1 MRPVLSIAQKRP
13 IVALSRFAIRFTMSF
28 DQLSNLES
36 GRRGGY
42 TDDPAF
48 QELQYGLKSKLQA
61 LLSSNRKLANDVN
74 VLGTKKDT
82 PRLRER
88 VHNSME
94 KTREMCREIGEG
106 VKSLQ
111 TWDDLTKQQKYEQ
124 TKISSDFQAALQEF
138 QGLQRRALEKERA
151 SVNAARAAQDSETQ
165 DGAQSGA
172 PLEQLQQRQEQMP
185 QLIAQDE
192 VDFQEALIIEREEE
206 IRNIEQ
212 GVGDLNVLFRQVA
225 QIVNEQGE
233 SLDSI
238 ADNVQ
243 NIRDDTRQAEIE
255 NRQAAR
261 YQKAARNK
269 SCCLLLIL
277 AVILTIV
284 ILAIVLD

>member
-1 MRPVLSIAQKRP
+1 
-13 IVALSRFAIRFTMSF
+13 MSF

-42 TDDPAF
+42 ADDPAF
-48 QELQYGLKSKLQA
+48 QELQYDLKSKLQA

-94 KTREMCREIGEG
+94 KTREMCQEIGEG
-106 VKSLQ
+106 VKRLQ
-111 TWDDLTKQQKYEQ
+111 TWEDLTKQQKYEQ
-124 TKISSDFQAALQEF
+124 TKVSSDFQAALQEF
-138 QGLQRRALEKERA
+138 QTLQRRALEKERA
-151 SVNAARAAQDSETQ
+151 SVTAARAAHDTEGQGEAHQ
-165 DGAQSGA
+165 GA
-172 PLEQLQQRQEQMP
+172 PLEQLQQQQELS
-185 QLIAQDE
+185 QLAAQGE

-225 QIVNEQGE
+225 QIVSEQGE

-238 ADNVQ
+238 ADNVH
-243 NIRDDTRQAEIE
+243 NIRDDTRQADVE